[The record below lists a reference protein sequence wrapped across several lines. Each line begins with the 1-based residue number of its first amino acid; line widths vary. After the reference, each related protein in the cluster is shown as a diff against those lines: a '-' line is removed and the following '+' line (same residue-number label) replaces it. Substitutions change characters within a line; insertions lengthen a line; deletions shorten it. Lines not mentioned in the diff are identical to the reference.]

1 MVNTGL
7 DKRRSMLR
15 SKRGHQSHRSS
26 ISHPN
31 DQTKVSALPAT
42 KDTTSISLPS
52 SQTDNNGKPS
62 PTSSDINDGESD
74 SRTELTPP
82 SSSRK
87 SSQDPQADIDALT
100 KDMAALKFIPRSIR
114 FGRGGGKAGLARS

>member
-15 SKRGHQSHRSS
+15 SKPTHQRHRSS

-31 DQTKVSALPAT
+31 DQTKISPLPAT
-42 KDTTSISLPS
+42 KDTTSTSLPS
-52 SQTDNNGKPS
+52 SQTDNNGKTS
-62 PTSSDINDGESD
+62 PTSNDNNDGESD
-74 SRTELTPP
+74 SHAELTPP

-87 SSQDPQADIDALT
+87 SSQDPQVDIDALT
-100 KDMAALKFIPRSIR
+100 KDMAALKFIPRSIK
-114 FGRGGGKAGLARS
+114 FGRGGGKAGFARS